1 MITLLGMGNVLMGD
15 DAFGPYVLA
24 VLKARYEIDPEV
36 EVLDIG
42 TPGLDITPFLARPGR
57 SVILVDTV
65 RSDGAPGDMRRYTG
79 QQIVAGRLH
88 PRLSPH
94 DPALAEALTM
104 LEIEGMAPAEF
115 LLLGSIPGDSGMRAS
130 LTPALQNA
138 VEPMLDL
145 VIEELISRG
154 ASIQK
159 RAVAQQPDLW
169 WEVPV
174 EV

>member
-1 MITLLGMGNVLMGD
+1 MTTLLGMGNVLMGD
-15 DAFGPYVLA
+15 DGFGPYVLA
-24 VLKARYEIDPEV
+24 LLRARYEIDA

-42 TPGLDITPFLARPGR
+42 TPGLDITPYLARPGC

-65 RSDGAPGDMRRYTG
+65 RSDAPAGTLRRYTG
-79 QQIVAGRLH
+79 SEIVRGRMQ

-115 LLLGSIPGDSGMRAS
+115 LLLGAVPDKCAMGAGLSAAMQS
-130 LTPALQNA
+130 A
-138 VEPMLDL
+138 VEPMIACVL
-145 VIEELISRG
+145 EELGSRG
-154 ASIQK
+154 
-159 RAVAQQPDLW
+159 VALQGRTHALEPDLW

-174 EV
+174 